1 MCSLNSHFC
10 QNPWIYKSSGF
21 MRFNSK
27 KSNIGGFVVSEK
39 ERSIRKK
46 IVEDY
51 YRNEKQK
58 IDLLDEIDEIVENL
72 KDKGIY
78 VDKEKLIQ

>member
-1 MCSLNSHFC
+1 M
-10 QNPWIYKSSGF
+10 
-21 MRFNSK
+21 
-27 KSNIGGFVVSEK
+27 VSEK

>member
-1 MCSLNSHFC
+1 MNSHFC

-46 IVEDY
+46 IVAEY
-51 YRNEKQK
+51 MRKEKYRNE
-58 IDLLDEIDEIVENL
+58 LLDEIAEIVNDL
-72 KDKGIY
+72 KDKGIN
-78 VDKEKLIQ
+78 VEKRLY